1 MPIHPAIRLTVDEDR
16 PQTDPMSSSQRPI
29 VISFSSP
36 KGGVGKSTTC
46 ACLAGSLAARGHKVH
61 ILDTDTNRTLAD
73 WVSDFPQDT
82 TGITV
87 EAIPEGTNLLSHLRE
102 LCATL
107 DGFIFVDVA
116 GAWETYALAAAS
128 VADLVISPAK
138 LNVPDLKMAAKTRAF
153 LDHLATTLGHP
164 ITHRVLINEV
174 SALASS
180 HYQQGAF
187 KSLERAPFTA
197 FKTLIVNRA
206 PFAEIFSTGQTP
218 HFADQGR
225 EPVKKAVAQLD
236 ELTDEVLAV
245 IGIAGQ
251 IETVPTKIA
260 A

>member
-1 MPIHPAIRLTVDEDR
+1 
-16 PQTDPMSSSQRPI
+16 MSLHQRPI

-46 ACLAGSLAARGHKVH
+46 ACLAGSLAARGNKVH

-73 WVSDFPQDT
+73 WALDFPQDT

-87 EAIPEGTNLLSHLRE
+87 EAISEGTNLLGHLRQ
-102 LCATL
+102 LCSTL

-153 LDHLATTLGHP
+153 LDHLGTTLGRP

-180 HYQQGAF
+180 HYQRGAF
-187 KSLERAPFTA
+187 KSLESAPFTA
-197 FKTLIVNRA
+197 FNTLIGDRA

-218 HFADQGR
+218 HFADQSR
-225 EPVKKAVAQLD
+225 EPVRKAVAQLD
-236 ELTDEVLAV
+236 ELTNEVLAT
-245 IGIAGQ
+245 IDAASQDI
-251 IETVPTKIA
+251 PMLTKVA